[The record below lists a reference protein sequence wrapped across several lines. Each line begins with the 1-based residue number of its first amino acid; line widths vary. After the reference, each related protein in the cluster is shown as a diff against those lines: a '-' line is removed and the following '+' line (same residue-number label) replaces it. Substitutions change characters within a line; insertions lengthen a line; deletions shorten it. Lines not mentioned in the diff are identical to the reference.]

1 MTMWAVYTLADHALI
16 EVVHGDPAATEGY
29 PWDASTMGCVDLG
42 VETVDFMVKAWDAAS
57 RSLVDNLDALR
68 AMKWQAIK
76 AQREARRVV
85 ISTSWGLFDAD
96 ETAKTNLLGR
106 LTAISL
112 GATDD
117 VVWKL
122 HDNSFA
128 TIPAADF
135 PAACM
140 AVMAGVEA
148 VYAASFA
155 LEAALGA
162 ATTAAEIA
170 SIDPTEGW
178 PE

>member
-1 MTMWAVYTLADHALI
+1 MTYHVVFSQADGALLALTY
-16 EVVHGDPAATEGY
+16 GDPAINGY
-29 PWDASTMGCVDLG
+29 DWDAETMGSVEIGDAPPDLAI
-42 VETVDFMVKAWDAAS
+42 KAWDPAS
-57 RSLVDNLDALR
+57 RSFVDNLDALR
-68 AMKWQAIK
+68 AMKWQTIK
-76 AQREARRVV
+76 EQREARRVV
-85 ISTSWGLFDAD
+85 ISTPWGLFDAD

-128 TIPAADF
+128 TISAADF

-170 SIDPTEGW
+170 AIDVTAGW